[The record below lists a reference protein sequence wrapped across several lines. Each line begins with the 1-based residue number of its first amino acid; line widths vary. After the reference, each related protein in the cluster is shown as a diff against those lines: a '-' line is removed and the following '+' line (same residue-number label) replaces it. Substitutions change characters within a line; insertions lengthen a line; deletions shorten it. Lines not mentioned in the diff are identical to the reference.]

1 MTSYNLRVSAFPTPL
16 CFMGRRNLNGFPKKR
31 LGVTDKRYPGWDYAG
46 DGGTLICVPWC
57 NLFVSFFRG
66 VINLILV
73 VSGPIKRIPDEQAW
87 MTILHIVDDQSIFE
101 KSLVL
106 DPVVLV
112 DLIWN
117 SLLLVITY
125 AETATIWALLVAW
138 IFSQWLL
145 IQLPQKQL
153 VLAVQFVHLR
163 TQLAGEGS

>member
-1 MTSYNLRVSAFPTPL
+1 MTSYNLRVSAFQTPL

-57 NLFVSFFRG
+57 KFVCFILPG
-66 VINLILV
+66 VINLIVV
-73 VSGPIKRIPDEQAW
+73 VSGPIKRIPDEQAG

-106 DPVVLV
+106 DTVVLV

-117 SLLLVITY
+117 SLFLVITY
-125 AETATIWALLVAW
+125 LETATI
-138 IFSQWLL
+138 
-145 IQLPQKQL
+145 
-153 VLAVQFVHLR
+153 
-163 TQLAGEGS
+163 